1 FECVKQP
8 GHFFFR
14 RIKKTIS
21 VNLCKFTI
29 NQKLGL
35 PLRNLSHELISACKR
50 INGVSEVLKD
60 DRVDASVFVKVSK
73 VQLQGFRLRGTI
85 PRIFSYISQCVVRLF
100 SFFESQ

>member
-1 FECVKQP
+1 
-8 GHFFFR
+8 
-14 RIKKTIS
+14 
-21 VNLCKFTI
+21 

-100 SFFESQ
+100 SFFESQRGDAVPPAIRLPTCRFDGHFGKGFFT